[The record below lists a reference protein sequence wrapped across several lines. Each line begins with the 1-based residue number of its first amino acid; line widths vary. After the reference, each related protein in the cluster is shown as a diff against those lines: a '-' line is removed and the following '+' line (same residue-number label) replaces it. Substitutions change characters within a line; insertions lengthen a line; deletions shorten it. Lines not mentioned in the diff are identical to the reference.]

1 MRTQLKENKGFKI
14 LKACTA
20 LHCTPLLC
28 CSDGF
33 EHMEENYEAVCL
45 SLAVW
50 TDTVVKEGKVNDWVP
65 FLIIQLDRCN
75 YRY

>member
-14 LKACTA
+14 LSPA
-20 LHCTPLLC
+20 LHCTPLL

-50 TDTVVKEGKVNDWVP
+50 TDAVEKEGKVNDWVP
-65 FLIIQLDRCN
+65 FLIIQLHRCN

>member
-1 MRTQLKENKGFKI
+1 M
-14 LKACTA
+14 
-20 LHCTPLLC
+20 
-28 CSDGF
+28 DGF

-50 TDTVVKEGKVNDWVP
+50 TDAVVKEGKVNDWVP
-65 FLIIQLDRCN
+65 FLIIQLHRCN